1 LYETSN
7 LAQRVSQATVKDFG
21 DAAKL
26 YSKMKEE
33 ARQGRARLRYP
44 KIKGELTLVTIPW
57 EGEGWRKSQLGHIH
71 FLTNRGVEHGPQP
84 AAVIDFGTSRSG
96 RVVRSSMAA
105 ESNSMSIA
113 TDRHLYNRL
122 VTDMLLHG
130 VRPIDA
136 DWRRQLRTGGDLVT
150 DAKSLYDHLHA
161 TGQIPSER
169 QTMLDLLVCKEQLEE
184 KVYGLRWVLTHSS
197 TPTG

>member
-1 LYETSN
+1 MIFGKPPDHFIK
-7 LAQRVSQATVKDFG
+7 VATLIKDFW
-21 DAAKL
+21 
-26 YSKMKEE
+26 
-33 ARQGRARLRYP
+33 RL
-44 KIKGELTLVTIPW
+44 W
-57 EGEGWRKSQLGHIH
+57 A
-71 FLTNRGVEHGPQP
+71 

-105 ESNSMSIA
+105 ESYSMSIA
-113 TDRHLYNRL
+113 MDRHLYNRL

-130 VRPIDA
+130 VRPIDV
-136 DWRRQLRTGGDLVT
+136 DWRRQLRTGGDLLT

-184 KVYGLRWVLTHSS
+184 KVYGLRWVPTHRQYADGLTKTMRNVLWENYCETQMISLKETEAEARLEEHRKGLRRAQRLRRKAQFGK
-197 TPTG
+197 TTT

>member
-1 LYETSN
+1 MVTFFDASLGKE
-7 LAQRVSQATVKDFG
+7 KDG
-21 DAAKL
+21 
-26 YSKMKEE
+26 
-33 ARQGRARLRYP
+33 
-44 KIKGELTLVTIPW
+44 
-57 EGEGWRKSQLGHIH
+57 KSQLGHIH

-113 TDRHLYNRL
+113 TDRPLYNRL